1 MSNLD
6 PMNNKIILFDES
18 IALSSDFLQL
28 LKELRLRVPDTSHKR
43 RHENKF
49 MQTIDF
55 STQIISWAKKI
66 KRPITILDCACG
78 NSYLSFV
85 LYYLLTEVYH
95 KQACIIGV
103 DLQEPLIKK
112 CNTISK
118 EIGYNGLEFKYA
130 NINDF
135 APDRK
140 IDVVYSLHACDV
152 ATDYAIAKAIKLGAK
167 AGFFVSCCHKQIS
180 KQVQQDNFPIFTE
193 LLRNKPYKEKI
204 GAFVTDTVRQLV
216 LEGYNYKTTIFEF
229 TPVRWTDKN
238 IMLKAILTGKPGQS
252 HKIENYKAFL
262 DKKGLNSILTELL
275 EIQMPNDPEQ

>member
-6 PMNNKIILFDES
+6 PVKSKIILFNES
-18 IALSSDFLQL
+18 IDLSSDFLQL
-28 LKELRLRVPDTSHKR
+28 LKELKLQIPDTILKR

-49 MQTIDF
+49 MQIIDF
-55 STQIISWAKKI
+55 SIQIISWARKI

-85 LYYLLTEVYH
+85 LYYLLTEVYN
-95 KQACIIGV
+95 KQVNIIGV

-112 CNTISK
+112 CNAISK

-130 NINDF
+130 NINEF
-135 APDRK
+135 VPDK
-140 IDVVYSLHACDV
+140 EIDIVYSLHACDV

-167 AGFFVSCCHKQIS
+167 TGFFVSCCHRQVS
-180 KQVQQDNFPIFTE
+180 KQVQPDNFPMLAEFF
-193 LLRNKPYKEKI
+193 RNPPYKVKI

-216 LEGYNYKTTIFEF
+216 LEGYNYKTNIFEF

-238 IMLKAILTGKPGQS
+238 IMLRAIRTGKLGQS
-252 HKIENYKAFL
+252 HKIENYKSFL
-262 DKKGLNSILTELL
+262 KKKNLNSILTELL
-275 EIQMPNDPEQ
+275 EI